1 MAVPR
6 KLASVQRIV
15 DIQPI
20 PNADNIEV
28 ATVLGWHCVV
38 RKGEFKPGDLCVY
51 FEIDSLLPM
60 TDDFSFMKNQ
70 KPVKSYVDGKEYV
83 GYRLKTI
90 TLRGQISQGLCLPI
104 SILKGKRYPND
115 TRENPVYEF
124 KEGDDVTSLLGVV
137 KYEPQIPANLRGEV
151 KGPFPSN
158 IPKTDEVRIQEFP
171 QLLERYQGMPFYATE
186 KVDGMSITVFVENGE
201 LNVCSRNLNLKDND
215 NTIWKTVKSLGLL
228 EKLSNLD
235 KHIALQ
241 GEFIGPGVQKN
252 PLKLN
257 TNEILFFNVYDID
270 EGKYLDYKEFVAICD
285 KLNVKRVPL
294 LDENFMLPKTVD
306 ELVNVATRNSVINPN
321 VMAEG
326 IVVRPL
332 HEMRDEDIGRL
343 SFKCINPKYLLK
355 NDE

>member
-6 KLASVQRIV
+6 KLASVQRIA

-70 KPVKSYVDGKEYV
+70 KPVKSYVDGKEYI

-90 TLRGQISQGLCLPI
+90 KLRGQISQGLCLPM

-124 KEGDDVTSLLGVV
+124 KEGDDVTSLLRVV
-137 KYEPQIPANLRGEV
+137 KYEPQIPANLRGEA

-171 QLLERYQGMPFYATE
+171 QLLERYQEMLFYVTE

-201 LNVCSRNLNLKDND
+201 LNVCSRNFNLKDND

-228 EKLSNLD
+228 KKLSNLD

-257 TNEILFFNVYDID
+257 TNEILFFNVYDIN
-270 EGKYLDYKEFVAICD
+270 EGKYLDYKEFVAMCD

-306 ELVNVATRNSVINPN
+306 ELVEVATRNSVINPN

-355 NDE
+355 NNE

>member
-6 KLASVQRIV
+6 KLASVQRIA

-51 FEIDSLLPM
+51 FEIDSFLPI
-60 TDDFSFMKNQ
+60 TDDFAFLKNQ
-70 KPVKSYVDGKEYV
+70 KPVKSYVDGKEYE

-90 TLRGQISQGLCLPI
+90 KLRGQISQGLCLPM

-115 TRENPVYEF
+115 TREKPEYNF

-137 KYEPQIPANLRGEV
+137 KYEPQIPANLKGEV

-171 QLLERYQGMPFYATE
+171 QLLERYQGMPFYVTE
-186 KVDGMSITVFVENGE
+186 KVDGMSITVFVEDGE

-270 EGKYLDYKEFVAICD
+270 EGKYLDYKDFVAMCD
-285 KLNVKRVPL
+285 RLNVKRVPL

-326 IVVRPL
+326 IVIRPL
-332 HEMRDEDIGRL
+332 HEMRDVDIGRL